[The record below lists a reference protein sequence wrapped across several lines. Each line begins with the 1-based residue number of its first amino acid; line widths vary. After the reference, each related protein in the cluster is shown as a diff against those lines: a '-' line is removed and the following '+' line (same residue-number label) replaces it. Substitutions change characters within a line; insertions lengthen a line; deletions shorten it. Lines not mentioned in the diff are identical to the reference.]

1 MTEIKSKPRK
11 QTKNESITKSITL
24 DIIEGIAQET

>member
-1 MTEIKSKPRK
+1 MKEIKSKPRK
-11 QTKNESITKSITL
+11 PTKNKSITKSITL